1 MNMSYEGKQYT
12 GGLVWNS
19 PFDFRSKYP
28 IDASIIKKSFSDIK
42 STEAWQYGVGKYA
55 LYFGKVVIDAATGD
69 LYQFKPAS
77 KEVSSATIE
86 ADASWVKVATASDT
100 VAATSWK
107 GVVTSLPSS
116 GLSHG
121 DTYYLN
127 DSNTPANN
135 GYYTWNA
142 NLATPAFEKIVIP
155 ELNHALTADTATS
168 AASAGKLTTARKING
183 LQFDGQADVNDYV
196 EASLKKNSTSA
207 FVANLTKF
215 GASASGAVTNLAAG
229 TKVRVHF
236 ASSYYGSNTPTLN
249 GCNLSRAGQL
259 FTAWAGGIVI
269 EMSFVP
275 AANGDPAHFLVD
287 TPNGADVILDNFS
300 TANLQSFDFST
311 AAPAQAD
318 LASIYTKLDG
328 LKNSMD
334 MAKLHFLKYDGR
346 RCKFDFVVNT
356 SEILLSFI
364 YDKFLH
370 EITIT
375 KKTENEVDT
384 YTLSDVKTD
393 LKAGGGSGMTAQE
406 RQTLNNLSTDVTNI
420 KSNMLVY
427 VLDAQSTNA

>member
-1 MNMSYEGKQYT
+1 MAYKDKLYT

-28 IDASIIKKSFSDIK
+28 IDNSIIKNNFKDIK
-42 STEAWQYGVGKYA
+42 STEAWEYDTGKYA
-55 LYFGKVVIDAATGD
+55 LYIGKVVIDAATGD
-69 LYQFKPAS
+69 LYQFKPSS
-77 KEVSSATIE
+77 KTVSEETITT
-86 ADASWVKVATASDT
+86 AASWVKVTTATDS

-168 AASAGKLTTARKING
+168 AASAGKLAEEIKING
-183 LQFDGQADVNDYV
+183 LEFDGHADVNDYV
-196 EASLKKNSTSA
+196 EATLTQNSTSK
-207 FVANLTKF
+207 FVADLTKF
-215 GASASGAVTNLAAG
+215 GASGSGVVTGLEAG

-249 GCNLSRAGQL
+249 ECNLSRAGHL

-269 EMSFVP
+269 EMTFVP
-275 AANGDPAHFLVD
+275 ATNEDPAYFLVD

-300 TANLQSFDFST
+300 TANLQSFDFSM
-311 AAPAQAD
+311 AEPAQAD
-318 LASIYTKLDG
+318 LASIYAKLTVLNEG
-328 LKNSMD
+328 SEKE
-334 MAKLHFLKYDGR
+334 KLHFLKYDGR
-346 RCKFDFVVNT
+346 RCKFDVVVNT
-356 SEILLSFI
+356 SDRSLSFI

-427 VLDAQSTNA
+427 ALDAQSTNA